1 MEIEE
6 AIFSRRSVRKYDVN
20 RSVSE
25 NELKIIISAGI
36 YAPSGMNFQSWKFVI
51 INDDKLKSNF
61 SQPFVKEADKLI
73 LVTYRNDLTR
83 SNEFLPHIQSASAAI
98 ENMLLMATGLGIGS
112 CWLTGLGSKTK
123 LEEAF
128 NVPKNYDIIGLITLG
143 YPAESDF
150 DESKKSKVTLED
162 IKKYSTKERRFGID
176 DVVIYNKY

>member
-1 MEIEE
+1 MELEE
-6 AIFSRRSVRKYDVN
+6 AIFTRRSVRKYDVT

-25 NELKIIISAGI
+25 NDLKLIISAGI
-36 YAPSGMNFQSWKFVI
+36 YAPSGVNFQSWKFI
-51 INDDKLKSNF
+51 IVEDENLKKNF
-61 SQPFVKEADKLI
+61 VQPFVKEADKLI

-112 CWLTGLGSKTK
+112 CWLTGLGSKAK

-128 NVPKNYDIIGLITLG
+128 NVPKNCDIIGLVTLG
-143 YPAESDF
+143 YPVDSDF
-150 DESKKSKVTLED
+150 DESKKSKLTLED